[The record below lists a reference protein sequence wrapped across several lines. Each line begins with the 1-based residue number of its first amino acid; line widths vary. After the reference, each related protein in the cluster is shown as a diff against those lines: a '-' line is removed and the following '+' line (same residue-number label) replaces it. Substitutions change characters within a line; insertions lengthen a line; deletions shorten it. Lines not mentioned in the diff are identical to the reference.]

1 MAESANNSD
10 DDRLS
15 CKILIIGAGMA
26 GLSAA
31 NHLLKNNE
39 TDFLIVEARGR
50 IGGRIV
56 AVPVGTTNITFPFS
70 LSIIFVVNLISFIV
84 QYHSDKSFSYNSNTL
99 GRLVVSFLLNSWIR
113 QNRGKLLSIQKRRYI
128 IDDIRLE

>member
-1 MAESANNSD
+1 MAESTNSSD

-31 NHLLKNNE
+31 DHLLKNNE

-50 IGGRIV
+50 IGGRII
-56 AVPVGTTNITFPFS
+56 ATQVGTIS
-70 LSIIFVVNLISFIV
+70 LTSSYLDKAFNSLLNLFARW
-84 QYHSDKSFSYNSNTL
+84 YNSDQIYNYSSNIL
-99 GRLVVSFLLNSWIR
+99 GDF
-113 QNRGKLLSIQKRRYI
+113 KLLFTFI
-128 IDDIRLE
+128 

>member
-1 MAESANNSD
+1 MAESTNNSE

-31 NHLLKNNE
+31 THLLKNSE

-50 IGGRIV
+50 IGGRII
-56 AVPVGTTNITFPFS
+56 ATQVGTISVITSP
-70 LSIIFVVNLISFIV
+70 
-84 QYHSDKSFSYNSNTL
+84 YRDKVFNS
-99 GRLVVSFLLNSWIR
+99 LLN
-113 QNRGKLLSIQKRRYI
+113 LFTL
-128 IDDIRLE
+128 

>member
-1 MAESANNSD
+1 MAESTNYSE

-31 NHLLKNNE
+31 THLLKNSE

-50 IGGRIV
+50 IGGRII
-56 AVPVGTTNITFPFS
+56 AMQVGTIS
-70 LSIIFVVNLISFIV
+70 LTSPYL
-84 QYHSDKSFSYNSNTL
+84 DKVFNS
-99 GRLVVSFLLNSWIR
+99 LLNLFY
-113 QNRGKLLSIQKRRYI
+113 LLGDNS
-128 IDDIRLE
+128 D

>member
-1 MAESANNSD
+1 MAESTNNLED
-10 DDRLS
+10 NRLS

-31 NHLLKNNE
+31 THLLKNSE

-56 AVPVGTTNITFPFS
+56 AAQIGTINVTSSYFD
-70 LSIIFVVNLISFIV
+70 SI
-84 QYHSDKSFSYNSNTL
+84 
-99 GRLVVSFLLNSWIR
+99 
-113 QNRGKLLSIQKRRYI
+113 
-128 IDDIRLE
+128 